1 MIQLIKKDDIPNKDE
16 SIFMSELR
24 PMEVGVIINQ
34 SGCNYV
40 GDIVMRTQI
49 TGHIEIMNLTRPRA
63 DNCWNFSHGS
73 HNGFYVRRLR
83 DGEEYILKL
92 TKD

>member
-1 MIQLIKKDDIPNKDE
+1 MIQLIKKEDIPNEDDA
-16 SIFMSELR
+16 IFMSELE

-34 SGCNYV
+34 SGCDCI
-40 GDIVMRTQI
+40 GSIVMRTQL
-49 TGHIEIMNLTRPRA
+49 TDSIEIMDLTKPAA
-63 DNCWNFSHGS
+63 DNCWNFSRGA
-73 HNGFYVRRLR
+73 NTGFYVRRLR